1 MKNVFAKL
9 PRHWHDL
16 IINPPCRTAPPIN
29 FPKKNCAPF
38 VIKDLENGILIL
50 IGGHYA
56 LAPLENDVGVYSP
69 FIFARKGRLNLLTYS
84 IWQKRFYNRIGQW
97 NVVN

>member
-9 PRHWHDL
+9 SRHWHDL
-16 IINPPCRTAPPIN
+16 IINPPCRTAPS
-29 FPKKNCAPF
+29 KM
-38 VIKDLENGILIL
+38 VSSYLLE
-50 IGGHYA
+50 GHYA
-56 LAPLENDVGVYSP
+56 LAPLENHVGVYAP

-84 IWQKRFYNRIGQW
+84 IWQKRFYDRIGQW